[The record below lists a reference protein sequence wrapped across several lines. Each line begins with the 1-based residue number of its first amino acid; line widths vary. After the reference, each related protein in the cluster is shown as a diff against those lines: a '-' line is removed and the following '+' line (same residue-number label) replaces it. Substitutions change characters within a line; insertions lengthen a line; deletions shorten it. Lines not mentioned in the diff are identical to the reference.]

1 MYFLVFNQ
9 NYIEINTRNE
19 KKEQEQQAFEAKYV
33 SLNKGT

>member
-9 NYIEINTRNE
+9 NYIEINRE
-19 KKEQEQQAFEAKYV
+19 IKAKKQEQQAFEAKYV